1 VADDQGSSKPWCGN
15 TNKLDEGSFN
25 GIPICPASAKETTAA
40 GKSEIRKRLESANT
54 ASKILKAEH
63 NNASHIGGWRHRTP
77 EHNIGDAKHGRR
89 GNRLQNLYSSF
100 LLINER
106 RNIVPKTSEAALVAA
121 QAYLLTTQPALG
133 DPQESMLQAAIKGL
147 GLIGDKLNE
156 EEIPR
161 QDRLPHQWN
170 SPQQGRRGQS
180 SRSPHNESPQPCRSR
195 SPRQANHSS

>member
-1 VADDQGSSKPWCGN
+1 MIKAVVNHGVAIP
-15 TNKLDEGSFN
+15 TNSMREVLMGYQYAPHQQRKRLLRE
-25 GIPICPASAKETTAA
+25 
-40 GKSEIRKRLESANT
+40 KSEIRKRLESANT

-89 GNRLQNLYSSF
+89 GNHLQNLYSSF

-106 RNIVPKTSEAALVAA
+106 GNIIPKTSEAALVAA

-133 DPQESMLQAAIKGL
+133 DPQESMHQAAIKGL

-156 EEIPR
+156 EEIPW